1 MSDSGVAETMG
12 DESIRK
18 EVPGVAKR
26 TEVLNREN
34 VAGGLGTQTEAN
46 AETGEETG
54 ETSGLSAVICF
65 EGGGKGVVKG
75 DSEVE
80 GAAVRS
86 KGEDGSGETTVSGV
100 WKEEERCP
108 GRLGGS
114 HPWLRWGG
122 MRFS

>member
-12 DESIRK
+12 DESIRR
-18 EVPGVAKR
+18 EVPSVSKKS
-26 TEVLNREN
+26 EVLNREN

-46 AETGEETG
+46 AETGEKTG
-54 ETSGLSAVICF
+54 EISGLSVDILF
-65 EGGGKGVVKG
+65 EDGNKGVVKG
-75 DSEVE
+75 DSETE
-80 GAAVRS
+80 GAAVKS
-86 KGEDGSGETTVSGV
+86 DGEEESGETKVSGI

-108 GRLGGS
+108 GSLGGF